1 MILDVISAL
10 CIIGAAL
17 LSLAAGIG
25 ALRFPDLLSRMH
37 AASKPQLFG
46 LVLVMF
52 AVGLQTLH
60 WGPISTMILI
70 VLFQL
75 FTVPVAAHMIG
86 RAGYRTKHLRRS
98 MLYRDELD
106 DAVARAHAR
115 DVAERE
121 RAAAESASAGGEQDA
136 AADRTTHHDD
146 EPDAGR

>member
-98 MLYRDELD
+98 MLYRAERD
-106 DAVARAHAR
+106 DAVAGAPPRPAR
-115 DVAERE
+115 GGGGAG
-121 RAAAESASAGGEQDA
+121 AGGGGERVGRGRTGRSGRQD
-136 AADRTTHHDD
+136 DTPR
-146 EPDAGR
+146 